1 MPIINNDGKVSVV
14 YQIPPEIKQKISDYF
29 YIAFAGEL
37 HSVFG
42 PMISEKDEYDI
53 YGLSYVG
60 GTAGW
65 EAAFKATCNKL
76 QMQWLLDYYITLEW
90 YDSDLFDSEME
101 DAIIKT
107 VYEAD
112 DTSANSY
119 YLHLIDE
126 GEMTQMD
133 YYEILDEQM

>member
-1 MPIINNDGKVSVV
+1 MPIVNNEGNVSVV
-14 YQIPPEIKQKISDYF
+14 YHIPLEIKQKIPDYF

-42 PMISEKDEYDI
+42 SWASEKDECGI
-53 YGLSYVG
+53 YGLSYEG

-65 EAAFKATCNKL
+65 VAAFKATCDKL
-76 QMQWLLDYYITLEW
+76 QMQWLLDYYNTLEW
-90 YDSDLFDSEME
+90 YDSDQFDSEIG

-119 YLHLIDE
+119 YLHLIE
-126 GEMTQMD
+126 ENK
-133 YYEILDEQM
+133 